1 MTTNSSAL
9 IPSLRLWQ
17 LISPALPIG
26 AYSYSSGLEYA
37 VEAGW
42 VSDEASAK
50 EWILGQVENCFA
62 LLDLP
67 IFLRLYEAFNRNDY
81 ASVIQ
86 WNAQLLACRE
96 TCELKQEDINL
107 GTALLK
113 VLGDHNLSV
122 PEDVELPF
130 SFAASFAFGCKA
142 WDIDKEQGAMGLVWA
157 WSENQVT
164 AAIKL
169 VPLGQTCGQRLLS
182 EVIEIIPDVLSR
194 AQKVQDDD
202 IGFSAPGVVMASALH
217 ETQYSRLF
225 RS

>member
-1 MTTNSSAL
+1 MTKNTPAI

-26 AYSYSSGLEYA
+26 AYSYSTGLEYA

-42 VSDEASAK
+42 VSDEDAAK
-50 EWILGQVENCFA
+50 EWILGQVSHGFA
-62 LLDLP
+62 FLDLP
-67 IFLRLYEAFNRNDY
+67 IFLRLYEAFQSNDSQ
-81 ASVIQ
+81 AVNQ
-86 WNAQLLACRE
+86 WNAILLASRE
-96 TCELKQEDINL
+96 TSELKQEDINL

-113 VLGDHNLSV
+113 LLTDHNLSPPTGV
-122 PEDVELPF
+122 AQPF
-130 SFAASFAFGCKA
+130 SFAASFAHGCTA
-142 WDIDKEQGAMGLVWA
+142 WNIDKDQGAMGLLWG

-169 VPLGQTCGQRLLS
+169 VPLGQTAGQRILS
-182 EVIEIIPDVLSR
+182 NVIESIPEVLSR
-194 AQKVQDDD
+194 ALAVQDDE
-202 IGFSAPGVVMASALH
+202 IGFSAPGVVFASALH